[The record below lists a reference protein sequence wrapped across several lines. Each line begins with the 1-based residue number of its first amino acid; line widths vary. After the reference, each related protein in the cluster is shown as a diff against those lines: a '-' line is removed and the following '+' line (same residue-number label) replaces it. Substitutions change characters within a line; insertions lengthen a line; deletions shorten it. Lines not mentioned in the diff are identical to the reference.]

1 MARLLRPILGRL
13 RRRFLVGT
21 SSPDQPRRPEH
32 ERHLARAL
40 AEGIDRAMNA
50 GLWDHAERLADA
62 AGRLAPDCARLSEQM
77 ARLRLTRGDAETA
90 LRIVEG
96 CRTMPAS
103 LRLLRAVCLWLVGER
118 IEVHLDLH
126 RWSAKAAA
134 PLDARLLLGLI
145 ELRLGDVDRSIEA
158 LQRNLRHLEDPRT
171 LEALILVHL
180 LNDRPDQ
187 ADAWAQRLR
196 CGRHLGDVAPEADPL
211 LRSLG
216 MPGLPDEAEPTQEH
230 VANLAMELICFEPA
244 IDVLVAAQHSRFHLP
259 TVRLLAPAIAK
270 ALPDLNDASAG
281 MHALAR
287 LSLLRGQRQEAK
299 RWAERGLAQNPMSA
313 PLAIMLRELSE
324 SDPQAPAGL
333 AADGADL
340 PPSDQSGVPP
350 QEKAA

>member
-1 MARLLRPILGRL
+1 MARLLRSILGRV
-13 RRRFLVGT
+13 RRRSSVGT
-21 SSPDQPRRPEH
+21 SSVDQPRPPQH
-32 ERHLARAL
+32 ERQLARTL
-40 AEGIDRAMNA
+40 AEGIDQAMNA

-62 AGRLAPDCARLSEQM
+62 AGRLAPDCARLSEQL

-118 IEVHLDLH
+118 IEAHLDLH

-134 PLDARLLLGLI
+134 PLDARLLLALI

-187 ADAWAQRLR
+187 AEAWAQRLR
-196 CGRHLGDVAPEADPL
+196 CRRHLGDVAPEADPL

-216 MPGLPDEAEPTQEH
+216 MPGLPDEAEPTEED

-244 IDVLVAAQHSRFHLP
+244 IDVLVAAQHSRLHLP
-259 TVRLLAPAIAK
+259 TVRLLAPAIER
-270 ALPDLNDASAG
+270 ALPDLNDASTG

-287 LSLLRGQRQEAK
+287 LSLLQGQRQEAR
-299 RWAERGLAQNPMSA
+299 RWADRGLAQNPMSA
-313 PLAIMLRELSE
+313 PLAIMVRELSQT
-324 SDPQAPAGL
+324 DPQAPAEL
-333 AADGADL
+333 RADGASRS
-340 PPSDQSGVPP
+340 PSDRSGLSP

>member
-1 MARLLRPILGRL
+1 MARLLRSILGRV
-13 RRRFLVGT
+13 RRRSSVET
-21 SSPDQPRRPEH
+21 SSVDQPRPPQH
-32 ERHLARAL
+32 ERQLARTL

-50 GLWDHAERLADA
+50 RLWDHAERLADA
-62 AGRLAPDCARLSEQM
+62 AGRLAPNCARLSEQW
-77 ARLRLTRGDAETA
+77 ARLRLIRGEAETA
-90 LRIVEG
+90 LRIVDG

-103 LRLLRAVCLWLVGER
+103 LRLLRAECLWLVGER
-118 IEVHLDLH
+118 FEAHLDLH

-134 PLDARLLLGLI
+134 PLDARLLLALI
-145 ELRLGDVDRSIEA
+145 ELQLGDVDRSIEA

-187 ADAWAQRLR
+187 AEAWAQRLR
-196 CGRHLGDVAPEADPL
+196 CRRHLGDAAPEADPM

-216 MPGLPDEAEPTQEH
+216 MPGLPYEAEPTVED

-244 IDVLVAAQHSRFHLP
+244 IDVLVAAQHSQLHLP
-259 TVRLLAPAIAK
+259 TVRLLAPAIAQ

-281 MHALAR
+281 MYALAR
-287 LSLLRGQRQEAK
+287 LSLLQGQRQEAR

-313 PLAIMLRELSE
+313 PLAIMLRELSQA
-324 SDPQAPAGL
+324 DPQTPAEL
-333 AADGADL
+333 RADGAGL
-340 PPSDQSGVPP
+340 SP

>member
-1 MARLLRPILGRL
+1 MARLLRSILGRV
-13 RRRFLVGT
+13 RRRSSVGT
-21 SSPDQPRRPEH
+21 SSLDQPRPPQH
-32 ERHLARAL
+32 ERLIARTL
-40 AEGIDRAMNA
+40 AEDIDRAINA
-50 GLWDHAERLADA
+50 GRWDHAEQLADA
-62 AGRLAPDCARLSEQM
+62 AGRLAPDCARLSEQL

-96 CRTMPAS
+96 CRAMPSS

-118 IEVHLDLH
+118 IEAHLDLH
-126 RWSAKAAA
+126 RWSAKASA

-158 LQRNLRHLEDPRT
+158 LQRNLRHLEDPRS

-196 CGRHLGDVAPEADPL
+196 RRSCIGAVAPEADPL

-244 IDVLVAAQHSRFHLP
+244 IHALVTAQHSRFHLP

-287 LSLLRGQRQEAK
+287 LSLLQGERQQAR

-313 PLAIMLRELSE
+313 PLAIMLRELSQT
-324 SDPQAPAGL
+324 DPQARPGLRGDGAGL
-333 AADGADL
+333 S
-340 PPSDQSGVPP
+340 PSDRSGIAP